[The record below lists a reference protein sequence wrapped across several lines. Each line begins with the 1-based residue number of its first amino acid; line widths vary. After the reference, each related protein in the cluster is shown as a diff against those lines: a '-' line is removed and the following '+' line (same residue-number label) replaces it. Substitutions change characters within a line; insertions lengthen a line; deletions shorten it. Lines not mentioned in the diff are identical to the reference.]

1 MSHSNDVMF
10 FIIINKKGTGNND
23 DVVNIIILNL
33 RSQVSII
40 YFIVVI
46 NNLGCKSFVLF
57 FFFIGIM
64 NIEKLIKNKIDR
76 FSVWN
81 AQLYV
86 HNLSLGSLLILTID
100 LYDFEPRYLVLKYIL
115 YQRYVVRSYSTIPV
129 FSLQKKIYNHFLL
142 NRKETIFEN
151 VGIVFF

>member
-1 MSHSNDVMF
+1 
-10 FIIINKKGTGNND
+10 
-23 DVVNIIILNL
+23 
-33 RSQVSII
+33 
-40 YFIVVI
+40 
-46 NNLGCKSFVLF
+46 
-57 FFFIGIM
+57 M
-64 NIEKLIKNKIDR
+64 NIEKLIKSKIDR

>member
-57 FFFIGIM
+57 FF
-64 NIEKLIKNKIDR
+64 
-76 FSVWN
+76 
-81 AQLYV
+81 
-86 HNLSLGSLLILTID
+86 LSG
-100 LYDFEPRYLVLKYIL
+100 
-115 YQRYVVRSYSTIPV
+115 
-129 FSLQKKIYNHFLL
+129 
-142 NRKETIFEN
+142 
-151 VGIVFF
+151 

>member
-33 RSQVSII
+33 RSQISII

-64 NIEKLIKNKIDR
+64 NIEKLIKSKIDR

-129 FSLQKKIYNHFLL
+129 FSLQKKIYNHFLE
-142 NRKETIFEN
+142 RRTIFEN

>member
-64 NIEKLIKNKIDR
+64 NIEKLIKSKIDR